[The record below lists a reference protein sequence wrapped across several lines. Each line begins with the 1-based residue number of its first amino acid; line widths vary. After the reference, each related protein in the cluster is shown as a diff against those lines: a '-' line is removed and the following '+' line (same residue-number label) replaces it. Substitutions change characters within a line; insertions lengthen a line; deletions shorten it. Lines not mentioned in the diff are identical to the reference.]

1 MRSRGSSLT
10 SIHIISI
17 HIDIIVMRCCAALSV
32 RHMTTARRS
41 LPSLSSRNSIQ
52 SSHTIFIN
60 AIASTRTRSGSRS
73 SHECWW
79 CGWIL
84 SLSCVCVSVPFP
96 FSFCRLSSRLL
107 LSCTPHPIILN
118 LSHNR
123 IDTVISYRIISIIS
137 YHHRHQGT
145 IPYTLVDGTYL
156 PLKMMLLRSCP
167 TDNQL
172 LFRPR
177 SLPTK
182 YSNW

>member
-1 MRSRGSSLT
+1 MQPYPSVTWPLQDVPC
-10 SIHIISI
+10 H
-17 HIDIIVMRCCAALSV
+17 RCKVAIRFNRLIQ
-32 RHMTTARRS
+32 
-41 LPSLSSRNSIQ
+41 SLSMPLLRHGHDQDHDHLMSIGGVGGYYL
-52 SSHTIFIN
+52 SH
-60 AIASTRTRSGSRS
+60 
-73 SHECWW
+73 
-79 CGWIL
+79 
-84 SLSCVCVSVPFP
+84 VCVSVPFP

-137 YHHRHQGT
+137 YHHRNQGT